1 MLPNE
6 ETAPASPVY
15 QVMIVILV
23 FLSLPAP

>member
-23 FLSLPAP
+23 SLSLAEP

>member
-15 QVMIVILV
+15 QFMIVILV
-23 FLSLPAP
+23 FLSLPEP

>member
-23 FLSLPAP
+23 FLSLAEP

>member
-23 FLSLPAP
+23 FLSLPEP

>member
-1 MLPNE
+1 MLPNQ

-23 FLSLPAP
+23 FLSLAEP

>member
-23 FLSLPAP
+23 FLSPAEP

>member
-6 ETAPASPVY
+6 ETAPASPAY

-23 FLSLPAP
+23 FLSLAEP

>member
-15 QVMIVILV
+15 QVRIVILV
-23 FLSLPAP
+23 FLSIPEP